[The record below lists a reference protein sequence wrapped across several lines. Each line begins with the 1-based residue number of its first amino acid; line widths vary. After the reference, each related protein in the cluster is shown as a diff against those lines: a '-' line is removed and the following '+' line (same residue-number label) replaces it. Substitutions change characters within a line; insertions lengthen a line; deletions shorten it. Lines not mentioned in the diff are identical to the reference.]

1 MLADRS
7 IQAVLIQLI
16 QQALQRYMAFFAW
29 SLAQWIAFTQLI
41 VRNRPSADENDANAV
56 ARQTSNDSNLD
67 LITKILFGVMLCA
80 AILLG
85 EKFAIQW
92 MYVICSWLPI

>member
-1 MLADRS
+1 MTWVIS
-7 IQAVLIQLI
+7 
-16 QQALQRYMAFFAW
+16 QALQRYLAFFAW

-41 VRNRPSADENDANAV
+41 VRHLPDVNQNDANAV
-56 ARQTSNDSNLD
+56 AKRDSNASNLD

-92 MYVICSWLPI
+92 M

>member
-1 MLADRS
+1 
-7 IQAVLIQLI
+7 
-16 QQALQRYMAFFAW
+16 MAFFAW

-41 VRNRPSADENDANAV
+41 VRNSPTADANDANAV
-56 ARQTSNDSNLD
+56 AQQANNDSNID
-67 LITKILFGVMLCA
+67 LIAKILFGVMLCA

-92 MYVICSWLPI
+92 M

>member
-1 MLADRS
+1 
-7 IQAVLIQLI
+7 
-16 QQALQRYMAFFAW
+16 MAFFAW

-41 VRNRPSADENDANAV
+41 VRHVPSVDENDVNAV
-56 ARQTSNDSNLD
+56 ARQASNVSNID

-92 MYVICSWLPI
+92 M